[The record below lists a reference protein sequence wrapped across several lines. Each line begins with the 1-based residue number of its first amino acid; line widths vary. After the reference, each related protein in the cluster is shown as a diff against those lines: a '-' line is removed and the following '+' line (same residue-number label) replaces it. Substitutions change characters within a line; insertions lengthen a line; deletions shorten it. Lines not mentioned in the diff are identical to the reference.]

1 MNLKKKKTALPP
13 DGWPAWYDGKSINE
27 ALFCQRFLKTHAI
40 IYTENAFF
48 TPEGCMMDDALLKAD
63 IYAMLEDYASTS
75 VTKKISSIIELL
87 KITAHVDE
95 LAPQTDRIHLANG
108 TLFLNG
114 RFTHEKN
121 EIVRSRFP
129 VRYAPD
135 AASPAVWLRF
145 LDELLYAEDIPCLQ
159 EYIGYCLIPS
169 NKGQRMML
177 IKGSGGEGKSQIGT
191 VLSHLFGC
199 NAKNGSVGKVS
210 ENRFARADLEHIHLM
225 IDDDMR
231 MEALKQTNYVKS
243 IVTAQDKMDLEKKG
257 KQSYQGWMYARLL
270 AFSNG
275 DLQALYDR
283 SDGFYRRQLILTT
296 KDKPLSRVDDPD
308 IAEKMAAEV
317 EGILLWAFEGLQQ
330 LVKNGFQFTESER
343 AKRNREL
350 VKRDN
355 NNVFDFLESEGYIR
369 LKADACTSSKELYE
383 VYKMWCEE
391 NSLNAIKARGFSD
404 ALIANQRRYNLEST
418 NNIVNSS
425 GRRVRGFVGIEALV
439 QPDLTPNSW
448 RA

>member
-1 MNLKKKKTALPP
+1 MNLKKKKPALPL
-13 DGWPAWYDGKSINE
+13 DGWPAWFDGKSINE
-27 ALFCQRFLKTHAI
+27 ALFCQHFLKTHDI
-40 IYTENAFF
+40 LYTENAFF
-48 TPEGCMMDDALLKAD
+48 TPEGCMTDDAPLKAD

-108 TLFLNG
+108 TLFLDG

-129 VRYAPD
+129 VRYTPD
-135 AASPAVWLRF
+135 AVPPAVWLRF

-231 MEALKQTNYVKS
+231 MEALK
-243 IVTAQDKMDLEKKG
+243 
-257 KQSYQGWMYARLL
+257 
-270 AFSNG
+270 
-275 DLQALYDR
+275 
-283 SDGFYRRQLILTT
+283 
-296 KDKPLSRVDDPD
+296 
-308 IAEKMAAEV
+308 
-317 EGILLWAFEGLQQ
+317 
-330 LVKNGFQFTESER
+330 
-343 AKRNREL
+343 
-350 VKRDN
+350 
-355 NNVFDFLESEGYIR
+355 
-369 LKADACTSSKELYE
+369 
-383 VYKMWCEE
+383 
-391 NSLNAIKARGFSD
+391 
-404 ALIANQRRYNLEST
+404 
-418 NNIVNSS
+418 
-425 GRRVRGFVGIEALV
+425 
-439 QPDLTPNSW
+439 
-448 RA
+448 